1 MSPSIQRL
9 SEPDRMLYILN
20 FNFHNLA
27 STAFVC
33 MVLAHT
39 IIITV

>member
-9 SEPDRMLYILN
+9 SEPDRILNILN

-27 STAFVC
+27 STVFVC
-33 MVLAHT
+33 MVFIHT